1 MAANRYRYPDMLR
14 PGLTDDLSGA
24 AQSCLQAATHLA
36 AQREAGTVEP
46 ADLLVAV
53 LQAGGPPAAAVQELG
68 TSPAALIEATGHAV
82 AGAPRT
88 EAAPPA
94 ALQEVLVDAAREATV
109 LGHRQTEPIHLL
121 IALSYRTS
129 GVAATVLASAGVTLF
144 DLRLYVQRHAPAAPA
159 PASRAP
165 ARPQRASS
173 GRRGVRLSPVVL
185 VPLSASVAGGVGLW
199 LGVAPALR
207 WPAMLLFVLGGWI
220 VSVCVHEFCHALVA
234 YLGGDRAIADTGY
247 LSMNPLR
254 YANAAFSLIIPLVF
268 ILLGGIGFP
277 GGAVYFDPRAL
288 RSRGWQ
294 SAVAI
299 AGPAGTLLCLVAIS
313 LPFLL
318 GAWGDW
324 TSPAN
329 GYFWAGLALL
339 AFLQLTMLVFN
350 LLPVPPLDGWAVIA
364 PYLSE
369 QARMMGARFGMVTIL
384 FLFLLLWVPAV
395 NSVFFNLLFQAA
407 ELLRVPSVLI
417 MAGLGTLRPF

>member
-1 MAANRYRYPDMLR
+1 MLR

-24 AQSCLQAATHLA
+24 AQSCLQTATQLA
-36 AQREAGTVEP
+36 ARREAGTVEP

-68 TSPAALIEATGHAV
+68 TSPAALIEATGRAV
-82 AGAPRT
+82 AAAPRSDG
-88 EAAPPA
+88 APPA

-109 LGHRQTEPIHLL
+109 LGHRQTEPMHLL

-129 GVAATVLASAGVTLF
+129 GLAAAVLADAGVTLF
-144 DLRLYVQRHAPAAPA
+144 DLRLYVQRHAPAAAAPGPA
-159 PASRAP
+159 PP
-165 ARPQRASS
+165 RPRRSS
-173 GRRGVRLSPVVL
+173 GGRRMRLSPVVL

-199 LGVAPALR
+199 LGVSPALR

-234 YLGGDRAIADTGY
+234 YLGGDRAIAETGY

-277 GGAVYFDPRAL
+277 GAAVYFDPRAL
-288 RSRGWQ
+288 RSRAWQ

-299 AGPAGTLLCLVAIS
+299 AGPVGTLLCLGAVS

-318 GAWGDW
+318 GVWGDW
-324 TSPAN
+324 TNPAN

-350 LLPVPPLDGWAVIA
+350 LLPVPPLDGWAAIS

-369 QARMMGARFGMVTIL
+369 QARVMGARFGMVTIL

-395 NSVFFNLLFQAA
+395 NTVFFGLLFQAA
-407 ELLRVPSVLI
+407 DLLKVPSVLI